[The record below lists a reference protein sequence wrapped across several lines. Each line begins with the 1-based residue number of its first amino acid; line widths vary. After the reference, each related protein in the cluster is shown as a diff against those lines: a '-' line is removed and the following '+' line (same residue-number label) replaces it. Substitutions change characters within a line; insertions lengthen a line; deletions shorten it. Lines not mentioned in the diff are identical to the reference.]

1 MDALPKKI
9 QYVVIDSDYVTGT
22 NNTFS
27 VNFDLGSNLFVESI
41 RDVVGVKVV
50 DFFVTQ
56 IGSSDAGNINAAKY
70 LDIICPDIPTAA
82 QLLDE
87 RKSRI
92 LTRIPLERNFSGST
106 SLIVHDKQWKAF
118 NRQTNYFNPISI
130 KKLNFEIYEYQGDGD
145 YRLLQPD
152 ASFYMVLEISTIDRE
167 AQRSNIP
174 PSKQEI
180 LLEKLYEK
188 VDAYINGLGKDSKED
203 TTDKSGQ
210 PNEDIWN
217 SRGC

>member
-1 MDALPKKI
+1 MDALPKKV
-9 QYVVIDSDYVTGT
+9 QYVIVDSDFVTGT

-27 VNFDLGSNLFVESI
+27 VNFDLGSNLFVESM

-56 IGSSDAGNINAAKY
+56 IGSSDAGDVNAAKY
-70 LDIICPDIPTAA
+70 IDIICPDVPTVA

-87 RKSRI
+87 RKSRV
-92 LTRIPLERNFSGST
+92 LARIPLERNFSGSN

-167 AQRSNIP
+167 AQRSSP
-174 PSKQEI
+174 KQEI
-180 LLEKLYEK
+180 LLENLCQKIDEFIKPKEK
-188 VDAYINGLGKDSKED
+188 
-203 TTDKSGQ
+203 TD
-210 PNEDIWN
+210 E
-217 SRGC
+217 

>member
-1 MDALPKKI
+1 MDALPKKV
-9 QYVVIDSDYVTGT
+9 QYVIVDSDFVTGT

-27 VNFDLGSNLFVESI
+27 VNFDLGSNLFVESM
-41 RDVVGVKVV
+41 REVVGVKVV

-56 IGSSDAGNINAAKY
+56 IGSSDAGDVNAAKY
-70 LDIICPDIPTAA
+70 IDIICPDVPTVT

-87 RKSRI
+87 RKSRV
-92 LTRIPLERNFSGST
+92 LTRIPLERNFSGSN

-130 KKLNFEIYEYQGDGD
+130 KKLHFEIYEYQGDGD

-167 AQRSNIP
+167 AQRSSP
-174 PSKQEI
+174 KQEI
-180 LLEKLYEK
+180 LLENLCQKIDEFIKPKEK
-188 VDAYINGLGKDSKED
+188 
-203 TTDKSGQ
+203 TD
-210 PNEDIWN
+210 E
-217 SRGC
+217 